1 MADREER
8 NHKEEGAATG
18 KQMES
23 TPDIETFT
31 KFDDMGLN
39 ELLLR
44 GVYAYGFEKPSAI
57 QQKAIVPLAKGRDV
71 IAQAQSGTGKT
82 GCFAI
87 GTLQQIDPK
96 NKSCQV
102 GARVF
107 LLWDF
112 LCLKF
117 STKALILTP
126 TRELATQIQKVVQ
139 DIGYH
144 LNLQCHAC
152 IGGTDWRKDVDVLRR
167 GVQVGGLF
175 PYFFCDFVFSC
186 FVHRRW
192 WLARLDACMT

>member
-1 MADREER
+1 LIPRTRVAR
-8 NHKEEGAATG
+8 
-18 KQMES
+18 
-23 TPDIETFT
+23 
-31 KFDDMGLN
+31 L
-39 ELLLR
+39 ELLFF
-44 GVYAYGFEKPSAI
+44 VVGFS
-57 QQKAIVPLAKGRDV
+57 
-71 IAQAQSGTGKT
+71 
-82 GCFAI
+82 
-87 GTLQQIDPK
+87 
-96 NKSCQV
+96 
-102 GARVF
+102 
-107 LLWDF
+107 

-117 STKALILTP
+117 SSKALILTP

>member
-8 NHKEEGAATG
+8 DHKEDGAASTG

-39 ELLLR
+39 DLLLR

-96 NKSCQV
+96 IKTCQV
-102 GARVF
+102 SIFFFFFLVF
-107 LLWDF
+107 F
-112 LCLKF
+112 FFCSHKYEQ
-117 STKALILTP
+117 ALILTP
-126 TRELATQIQKVVQ
+126 TRELATQVQKVVQ

-167 GVQVGGLF
+167 GVQVMRMVCLLF
-175 PYFFCDFVFSC
+175 
-186 FVHRRW
+186 
-192 WLARLDACMT
+192 L